1 MRPSR
6 RGDRKQVQWEGR
18 LSLSALIILPA
29 VVPVSS
35 GEAPSLQTGNA

>member
-6 RGDRKQVQWEGR
+6 RGDRNRGQWGDR

-29 VVPVSS
+29 VIPVSS